1 MEYIATTRKAKWAN
15 CRAAASMPSSLQKK
29 QNIKVRILGMPGPS
43 GRKLDMLS
51 AFVWMMD
58 GVRDVKY
65 TVLSL

>member
-1 MEYIATTRKAKWAN
+1 
-15 CRAAASMPSSLQKK
+15 MPSSLQKK